1 MVKKQTKSETKKQGF
16 FSKAGSFLSIGWF
29 YVSTGRDY
37 FWKGIRWTLA
47 TSIFLLIAVIIL
59 YSILKPI
66 WTFEEELDPT
76 GKVVVFSPSGLVVD
90 QAPTPAEQN
99 QLNIALGLEA
109 EMPNIFEYR
118 KLMQFFEDFKNDDRV
133 SGMIFDPTG
142 MSIASSYAI
151 NLANLIKDVVDSGKE
166 VVVRGVY
173 WNDTSYL
180 IASGASEISARVI
193 GGLPDNNFNINGFG
207 GSSLYLKD
215 FFEKF
220 LITPRIVVGGEFKT
234 GPETFL
240 RSDMSDEQKSNLY
253 YINEMWQKYKDI
265 VQANRSV
272 DLQDYADNLYRNLI
286 DGEYSFEEIPL
297 EFGLVDALEARDEFD
312 ERMLNKFGAREDNEE
327 RLNAIYYR
335 DYLTTLEAPKKS
347 KSKNVIRVITL
358 EGTIQPGDITLGS
371 AGSTGIV
378 KMFRDAHEDKNTKGI
393 VFRVNSGGGAS
404 ISSEL
409 MRKEINKALDKGI
422 AVVTSMGA
430 VAASGGYDVASPT
443 DKIFLDEHGITGS
456 IGAFALGVSFE
467 KVFDWL
473 GINPDGYSTTKY
485 GAVDLSS
492 QEWPQEIIDYRQ
504 AWIEDGYRI
513 FKETVSKERSI
524 PIEIVD
530 NIAQG
535 KVYTANDALEIGL
548 IDEIGNL
555 EAAIEYTATERLAL
569 EEYRVV
575 YVKPPKPSADLSFN
589 FLEFAQN
596 SFERLILQRA
606 NSLPFEGLESEVMY
620 KYCLHCSITD

>member
-378 KMFRDAHEDKNTKGI
+378 KMFRDAPVSYTHLT
-393 VFRVNSGGGAS
+393 
-404 ISSEL
+404 L
-409 MRKEINKALDKGI
+409 
-422 AVVTSMGA
+422 
-430 VAASGGYDVASPT
+430 PT
-443 DKIFLDEHGITGS
+443 T
-456 IGAFALGVSFE
+456 
-467 KVFDWL
+467 
-473 GINPDGYSTTKY
+473 
-485 GAVDLSS
+485 
-492 QEWPQEIIDYRQ
+492 
-504 AWIEDGYRI
+504 
-513 FKETVSKERSI
+513 
-524 PIEIVD
+524 
-530 NIAQG
+530 
-535 KVYTANDALEIGL
+535 
-548 IDEIGNL
+548 
-555 EAAIEYTATERLAL
+555 EY
-569 EEYRVV
+569 V
-575 YVKPPKPSADLSFN
+575 
-589 FLEFAQN
+589 
-596 SFERLILQRA
+596 
-606 NSLPFEGLESEVMY
+606 
-620 KYCLHCSITD
+620 